1 MIRGNFIIIMNKTQS
16 VIIKSDTNKV
26 EKSIAASTITS
37 LRSLQFGQVLKLA
50 KYNNLFLILKLKS
63 QNNASNSD

>member
-37 LRSLQFGQVLKLA
+37 LRSLQFVQVLKLA